1 LKRRSQNMTVTQ
13 EQHVVVVGGGYA
25 GQMAAARLAKKGL
38 SARITLVDPNP
49 DFVERIR
56 LHQLAAGQQARPRP
70 MREMLGSIGVGF
82 VQAKA
87 TAIDVDARIL
97 ELALPGEMAGPE
109 KIHYDWLIYALGSRT
124 RTKTVPGVAEY
135 ALTLDSP
142 AHAARLF
149 EAAAALSSRQGRL
162 LVVGGGL
169 TGIETVAELAE
180 RFPGLQVNLLTGGR
194 LGDGFAPAGAKHLR
208 GALARLRVTVH
219 EEERVAA
226 LQEGMAISMTGA
238 RRPFDLCLWAGGF
251 EAAPLAREAG
261 LPVNVLGQIITE
273 PSLQVPG
280 HPEILA
286 VGDAARVLGSGR
298 APLRMACATA
308 IPMGAHAADVLA
320 QLWQGRTPSSFRF
333 AFLARNVSL
342 GRGNGLIQLLTAD
355 DKPLPWLVTG
365 RAAAWIKEMVC
376 RFAVDALAAERRLP
390 GRVYRW
396 PQPQREVAA
405 SLVRV

>member
-1 LKRRSQNMTVTQ
+1 MTVTQ

-25 GQMAAARLAKKGL
+25 GQMTTARLAKKGL
-38 SARITLVDPNP
+38 GARITLVDSNP
-49 DFVERIR
+49 YFVERIR
-56 LHQLAAGQQARPRP
+56 LHQLAAGQQVRPRP
-70 MREMLGSIGVGF
+70 MREILGLIGVDF
-82 VQAKA
+82 LQARV
-87 TAIDVDARIL
+87 TAIDPVARNL
-97 ELALPGEMAGPE
+97 ELALPGEEMAGRE
-109 KIHYDWLIYALGSRT
+109 KIHYDWLIYAPGSRT

-142 AHAARLF
+142 AHATSLF
-149 EAAAALSSRQGRL
+149 EAAAVLSSREGRL
-162 LVVGGGL
+162 LVVGSGL
-169 TGIETVAELAE
+169 TGIETAAELAE
-180 RFPGLQVNLLTGGR
+180 RFPALRVDLLTGGR

-208 GALARLRVTVH
+208 GALARLGVTIH

-280 HPEILA
+280 HLEILA
-286 VGDAARVLGSGR
+286 VGDAAQVLAPGR

-320 QLWQGRTPSSFRF
+320 QLWQGKNPSSFRF
-333 AFLARNVSL
+333 GFLARNVSL
-342 GRGNGLIQLLTAD
+342 GRRDGLIQLVAAD
-355 DKPLPWLVTG
+355 DRPLPRLVTG

-396 PQPQREVAA
+396 PQPQREEGAP
-405 SLVRV
+405 LVRV